1 VRLVSGARDPPGPNN
16 EWKPALADRIPSPG
30 SAKPAG
36 FARPDATRLVEG
48 PIARTLV
55 LFSLPI
61 LATNILQSLDASINA
76 AWIGHLLGTRALTAS
91 ANVTAL
97 LFFLLSI
104 SFGLSL
110 AAQILIGQ
118 AVGAGDTLQTK
129 RVMGTASIFFGILS
143 LVIAVAGFAIAPLIL
158 HVMHTPPDAEPLA
171 AAYLRIIFI
180 AVPAIFLLTFL
191 MMALRGAGDSRTP
204 FFFMLISVILDV
216 GLNPLLIRGF
226 GPVPALGIAGSA
238 LATAIAQWLALGLL
252 IAWLYRQGHALCIG
266 RGDFR
271 CLRIDA
277 TVLRS
282 LLAKG
287 IPMGLQVVVVSSSM
301 ILMISFVD
309 RYGSLTVAAYGAC
322 FQLWSYIQMPAFSV
336 GSAVSTMAAQNIGAG
351 RWDRVNRIAWAGVTF
366 NVLLTG
372 ALVAAVTFSDN
383 AAFSLFLAGNA
394 QAIAIA
400 KHMHLIVSWSFIF
413 FGIGFVLASVV
424 RATGA
429 VVPPLLILLAAI
441 WGVRIPIAAL
451 MSHLGVDGVLW
462 GFPAGSIAS
471 ALMTAIYYRFGG
483 WREARMLTR
492 RA

>member
-1 VRLVSGARDPPGPNN
+1 
-16 EWKPALADRIPSPG
+16 
-30 SAKPAG
+30 
-36 FARPDATRLVEG
+36 
-48 PIARTLV
+48 
-55 LFSLPI
+55 
-61 LATNILQSLDASINA
+61 
-76 AWIGHLLGTRALTAS
+76 
-91 ANVTAL
+91 
-97 LFFLLSI
+97 
-104 SFGLSL
+104 
-110 AAQILIGQ
+110 
-118 AVGAGDTLQTK
+118 
-129 RVMGTASIFFGILS
+129 
-143 LVIAVAGFAIAPLIL
+143 
-158 HVMHTPPDAEPLA
+158 
-171 AAYLRIIFI
+171 
-180 AVPAIFLLTFL
+180 
-191 MMALRGAGDSRTP
+191 
-204 FFFMLISVILDV
+204 
-216 GLNPLLIRGF
+216 
-226 GPVPALGIAGSA
+226 
-238 LATAIAQWLALGLL
+238 
-252 IAWLYRQGHALCIG
+252 
-266 RGDFR
+266 
-271 CLRIDA
+271 
-277 TVLRS
+277 
-282 LLAKG
+282 
-287 IPMGLQVVVVSSSM
+287 
-301 ILMISFVD
+301 
-309 RYGSLTVAAYGAC
+309 VAAYGAC